1 MNSFNLLDG
10 FIPVF
15 ANCSGM
21 NLVYSLTGFGAL
33 NCFCLNDEKFE
44 TVLIFDYYFSYLNKK
59 MKTYEVYGLN
69 STASQSNYY
78 TNKLKQS
85 QTSLKNYN
93 DSFQIANTNNT
104 NSANFISTKSLP
116 FFESQPVQKEESKYE
131 KDIRGL
137 TEELQKANE
146 MIELLKSQNQ
156 SLLAQR
162 DSAVNQLNRIKTG
175 EMSDRE
181 GMKDMENYANVTKE
195 KLGRANQ
202 RILDLENENHVLKNE
217 LQRLNEDVY
226 NKENIIEQCNNENR
240 KLKEDLLKENHN
252 IKKELEIEK
261 KAFQNKKNEL
271 ANLNKVLNEKVYQ
284 LENSLADAKI
294 KNEQLEQEKQFYYKV
309 SDNTKKALE
318 YLFNHYNNTMQ
329 IFEPKRKKELLNEI
343 IEVDGPEEL
352 KSKLRN
358 LEEQIRTLYENYK
371 LKFGKCFACDIACCT
386 SHNQRIKF
394 FQGK

>member
-1 MNSFNLLDG
+1 
-10 FIPVF
+10 
-15 ANCSGM
+15 
-21 NLVYSLTGFGAL
+21 
-33 NCFCLNDEKFE
+33 
-44 TVLIFDYYFSYLNKK
+44 

-252 IKKELEIEK
+252 IKQELEIEK

>member
-1 MNSFNLLDG
+1 
-10 FIPVF
+10 
-15 ANCSGM
+15 
-21 NLVYSLTGFGAL
+21 
-33 NCFCLNDEKFE
+33 
-44 TVLIFDYYFSYLNKK
+44 
-59 MKTYEVYGLN
+59 MKTYEVYALN

-85 QTSLKNYN
+85 QASFNNYN

-104 NSANFISTKSLP
+104 NSGNFISTKSLP
-116 FFESQPVQKEESKYE
+116 IFEPQPVHKEESKYE

-181 GMKDMENYANVTKE
+181 GIKDMENYANVTKE

-202 RILDLENENHVLKNE
+202 RILELENENNELKNE
-217 LQRLNEDVY
+217 LQKLTEDIY
-226 NKENIIEQCNNENR
+226 NKENIIEQCNLENR
-240 KLKEDLLKENHN
+240 KLKEDLSKDNTAL
-252 IKKELEIEK
+252 KKELENARK
-261 KAFQNKKNEL
+261 TFQNKKNEL
-271 ANLNKVLNEKVYQ
+271 ANLNKALNEKVYQ

-294 KNEQLEQEKQFYYKV
+294 ENEQLKQEKQFYYKV
-309 SDNTKKALE
+309 NDNTKKALE
-318 YLFNHYNNTMQ
+318 NLFNHYNNTTL
-329 IFEPKRKKELLNEI
+329 IFDPKKKRENLKEVIEI
-343 IEVDGPEEL
+343 DGPEEL
-352 KSKLRN
+352 QSKLIK
-358 LEEQIRTLYENYK
+358 LEDQIRTLYENYK

-386 SHNQRIKF
+386 SHNQRMKF